1 MKLRHLGYACI
12 NMSLD
17 KTTNKT
23 FRLSNLTKE
32 KYLTTVEYNL
42 KSLEDIIK
50 WNAANGIYFFRIGSE
65 LIPFA
70 SHKEFSFDW
79 VNDYKKEFSALRQL
93 GKKHKMRFSMHPGQY
108 SVLNSPDEKIVGNAV
123 RDIEYHAKVLEQIA
137 PEDGNIVIHA
147 GGVYGD
153 KEAAKKRFV
162 KNFAKLSKTAQNMLI
177 LENDDKSYDIAD
189 VLEICREL
197 KIPAVFDILHHD
209 CNPADGALAGLLAEA
224 VETWVGKVPKFH
236 ISSRKG
242 VKGCPHTDYIEPQD
256 FIRFK
261 KLLDS
266 VPGDKEYD
274 LMIEAKMKDLAVL
287 KIMEDKSCLT

>member
-12 NMSLD
+12 NLSLG

-32 KYLTTVEYNL
+32 KYLETVKYNL

-79 VNDYKKEFSALRQL
+79 VNDFKKEFSALRKF

-108 SVLNSPDEKIVGNAV
+108 TVLNSPDDKIVENAV
-123 RDIEYHAKVLEQIA
+123 RDIEYHAKVLELIT
-137 PEDGNIVIHA
+137 PEDGNIVIHV

-177 LENDDKSYDIAD
+177 LENDDKSYNISD

-197 KIPAVFDILHHD
+197 KIPAVFDILHHE

-224 VETWVGKVPKFH
+224 VGTWGEKVPKFH
-236 ISSRKG
+236 ISSREG
-242 VKGCPHTDYIEPQD
+242 EKGCPHKDYIEKDD
-256 FIRFK
+256 FTKFK

-266 VPGDKEYD
+266 LPGEKEYD
-274 LMIEAKMKDLAVL
+274 IMVEAKMKDKAVL
-287 KIMEDKSCLT
+287 KILEDKLC